1 MSGIVN
7 SAGSRSGVIG
17 STEIPGGYEEGVHVA
32 TITPSTSGT
41 VTMEGNYE
49 RLSYT
54 KIGRQVT
61 VTGQL
66 IVSGVSSP
74 VGYFKISLPFV
85 IGSSTNGGELRGCGS
100 LTLADVASADS
111 GGFVSRTNESTSYLM
126 VYLGDG
132 TTYQSDSAEQLAAN
146 AVVYLTFTYF
156 TT

>member
-1 MSGIVN
+1 MSGLIN
-7 SAGSRSGVIG
+7 SVGSRSGVLG
-17 STEIPGGYEEGVHVA
+17 STEIPGGYEEGAHVA

-41 VTMEGNYE
+41 VTLEGNYE

-85 IGSSTNGGELRGCGS
+85 IGSSSYGELRGCGS

-146 AVVYLTFTYF
+146 SVVYLTFTYF

>member
-1 MSGIVN
+1 MSGIIDIPG
-7 SAGSRSGVIG
+7 ARSGVIG
-17 STEIPGGYEEGVHVA
+17 SGGGIGYEEGVHVA

-41 VTMEGNYE
+41 VTLEGNYE

-85 IGSSTNGGELRGCGS
+85 IGSSSYGQLRGCGS

-146 AVVYLTFTYF
+146 SVVYLTFTYF